1 MGQFHGRSASR
12 EGNKAVFFKGEDHHR
27 TPQHDPADHTSTRS
41 RRICGTGPPLTS
53 PGTHETFNATVVGR
67 DQEQEA
73 SDIAGDGVIIYSS
86 GYWLDAVS
94 SDALP
99 QRDVHEGLTVAPAQ
113 RGALREA
120 EKVFQG
126 LRGSGQTAPAES
138 KPTTAAI
145 SSASEV
151 VTPRV
156 LPDLRTAARE
166 AEREDVRQP
175 RRNGAANRS
184 TEGQPRKKA
193 SAKPLRVPAAGPLV
207 EPAPALYFSDHA
219 EAAMALR
226 RRMNTSRT
234 KLPPGQRWRE
244 RRLPSVCWGR
254 GRRT

>member
-1 MGQFHGRSASR
+1 M
-12 EGNKAVFFKGEDHHR
+12 KL
-27 TPQHDPADHTSTRS
+27 STRPFMVEIKN
-41 RRICGTGPPLTS
+41 RKRATS
-53 PGTHETFNATVVGR
+53 PAITSSFTRR
-67 DQEQEA
+67 D
-73 SDIAGDGVIIYSS
+73 D
-86 GYWLDAVS
+86 WLDPISA
-94 SDALP
+94 DALP

-113 RGALREA
+113 SEALREA

-138 KPTTAAI
+138 EPTTAAI
-145 SSASEV
+145 SSDQV

-193 SAKPLRVPAAGPLV
+193 SAKPLRVPAAGPII
-207 EPAPALYFSDHA
+207 EPAPALYSSDHA
-219 EAAMALR
+219 EAAMALS
-226 RRMNTSRT
+226 RRMNASTT
-234 KLPPGQRWRE
+234 KLSPGQRWRE